1 MSNHIDRIKLFQKIV
16 NKNLMNIHDFER
28 FIFTFWSSHSSYLQT
43 AHLEPNQYLN
53 PNAVIIWSES
63 LCQAV
68 VCCKHAALRLNVLH
82 PLLKGHEM
90 QVKRTR
96 LVENGTVGAILV
108 KIEDYIE
115 ELPRE
120 VTSLQYFLAKIQNP
134 LKWNIKSKNSY
145 PGIQDLL
152 DAMCYQD

>member
-1 MSNHIDRIKLFQKIV
+1 
-16 NKNLMNIHDFER
+16 
-28 FIFTFWSSHSSYLQT
+28 
-43 AHLEPNQYLN
+43 
-53 PNAVIIWSES
+53 
-63 LCQAV
+63 
-68 VCCKHAALRLNVLH
+68 
-82 PLLKGHEM
+82 M
-90 QVKRTR
+90 QVKKTR
-96 LVENGTVGAILV
+96 LVENGKVGAILV

-120 VTSLQYFLAKIQNP
+120 ITSFQYFLAKIQNP